1 MFSIFK
7 RKVYPRT
14 DLSAIGCDMH
24 SHLLP
29 DIDDGSPN
37 VETSFKLIQGLK
49 DLGYRKLITTPHVM
63 YDLYRNDAETI
74 AAAYETLKV
83 DSQLTS
89 GLHTAAEYYLDDYFD
104 DFLNNNTPL
113 LTIKDNWVLVEFSF
127 VTVPVNLKQTLFN
140 LQIGGYQ
147 PVLAHPER
155 YLYFAEDKRKYDEL
169 HDAGYFFQLNLLSL
183 TGYYGKGPQELAEY
197 LVKKNFI
204 DLLGT
209 DLHHDRH
216 LRALQSS
223 GPLNDQVKFLMD
235 TGNILNPTLLD
246 Q

>member
-7 RKVYPRT
+7 KKVYPKT

-37 VETSFKLIQGLK
+37 AETSFKLIQGLK
-49 DLGYRKLITTPHVM
+49 ELGYRKLITTPHIM
-63 YDLYRNDAETI
+63 SDLYRNDAETI
-74 AAAYETLKV
+74 AAAYETLK
-83 DSQLTS
+83 SEGHLPLN
-89 GLHTAAEYYLDDYFD
+89 LHTAAEYYLDDYFD
-104 DFLNNNTPL
+104 EFLNNDTPL
-113 LTIKDNWVLVEFSF
+113 LIIKDNWVLVEFSF
-127 VTVPVNLKQTLFN
+127 ITVPINLKQTLFN
-140 LQIGGYQ
+140 LQISGYH
-147 PVLAHPER
+147 PILAHPER
-155 YLYFAEDKRKYDEL
+155 YLYFAEDKKKYDEL
-169 HDAGYFFQLNLLSL
+169 HEAGCFFQLNLLSL

-197 LVKKNFI
+197 LIKKNFI

-223 GPLNDQVKFLMD
+223 GTLNDQVKFLMD

-246 Q
+246 